1 MAQLP
6 QRNEFATALQLA
18 VNAAC
23 ADGPASLKEA
33 VNYAVLNGGKRIRP
47 SVCFA
52 VAGALQVSVSRVI
65 PVAVAIELVHAQSL
79 VHDDLP
85 CMDDDDMRRG
95 QPTVHKQF
103 GEGIAV
109 LVGDAL
115 LAQAFA
121 VLTKPHPE
129 LTGDE
134 QARLV
139 FELSHT
145 YQQLVSGQ
153 TMDLTIKLEPSSSTS
168 ITDAINR
175 LKTAALFRFSV
186 WSIGFL
192 AKSQDLNA
200 WASLGDQLGMLFQ
213 QCDDWHDTDWANDL
227 SRQQAAAHI
236 RQMYKALQAS
246 CVALHPRLD
255 SLLVLINPVMP
266 PLASPTVA

>member
-6 QRNEFATALQLA
+6 QRNEFAAALQQA
-18 VNAAC
+18 VTATC

-33 VNYAVLNGGKRIRP
+33 LSYAVLNGGKRIRP

-52 VAGALQVSVSRVI
+52 VAGALQVSISRVL
-65 PVAVAIELVHAQSL
+65 PVAVAIELIHAQSL

-103 GEGIAV
+103 GEGVAV

-153 TMDLTIKLEPSSSTS
+153 TMDLTMQLEPSSSTA
-168 ITDAINR
+168 ILDAINR
-175 LKTAALFRFSV
+175 LKTAALFRYSV
-186 WSIGFL
+186 WSVGYL
-192 AKSQDLNA
+192 AKAKNLTD
-200 WASLGDQLGMLFQ
+200 WANLGEQLGLLFK
-213 QCDDWHDTDWANDL
+213 QCDDWHDTPGENDAQRL
-227 SRQQAAAHI
+227 QAAAHI
-236 RQMYKALQAS
+236 RQAFKTLQTD
-246 CVALHPRLD
+246 CVTLHPRLD
-255 SLLVLINPVMP
+255 SLLVLLNPVLPAAMSTAT
-266 PLASPTVA
+266 L